1 MKKVM
6 AMALTLM
13 FSATA
18 FAADHHNLEPVPAD
32 PEAAVALFDHVKYK
46 DHDEIA
52 PCAVPKIIQVKDP
65 CACDSEC
72 DSACDSACDCC
83 EPKCVSIK
91 ICVPPCGCEH
101 IKVSCDGD
109 RIKYD
114 YGEYAVDVR
123 IKKGYI
129 EVDYQD

>member
-32 PEAAVALFDHVKYK
+32 PEAGTAVELFHHVKYK

-52 PCAVPKIIQVKDP
+52 PCAVPKIIKVKDP
-65 CACDSEC
+65 CACH
-72 DSACDSACDCC
+72 SACDCC

-91 ICVPPCGCEH
+91 ICVPPCACED
-101 IKVSCDGD
+101 IKVSHDGD

>member
-1 MKKVM
+1 MKKFM

-18 FAADHHNLEPVPAD
+18 FGADHHNLQPVPAD
-32 PEAAVALFDHVKYK
+32 PGTDSVALFEHVKYK

-65 CACDSEC
+65 CACPSEC
-72 DSACDSACDCC
+72 DCCNCC

-91 ICVPPCGCEH
+91 ICVPPCACEH
-101 IKVSCDGD
+101 IKVNCDGD